1 MATKKQ
7 ETHANTFK
15 GQDAAH
21 APHYSG
27 LQSRIAPYDEYRSDF
42 KNRST
47 GIYTIG
53 ILAGRDGII
62 QQSIRYLKFDSSDLE
77 RFSFMKWRDNK
88 RTKEPGLKSFLI
100 GQYKTDYPQ
109 YANIPNNRIIVMR
122 SRPYIEFN
130 PRNSSE
136 PVQLPLDTKTQQT
149 LIKEFVKTIETLKHE
164 RAITIPNIVELVR
177 TSQYQSDDDKE
188 TPEKAR
194 IRSELKTK
202 QTPLMAAIL
211 QHFISRPGTGSGVYP
226 IQILSKA
233 TNMSQYGIQTVGSLI
248 SDFGEVIAPVAYITG
263 NTTGNAGRMI
273 TEVLGATSQK
283 LMQDATI
290 HFNVGATE
298 RLYDSFIEYGGKVI
312 GISSKGH
319 ADAKAE
325 AVNTN
330 ISSLSKAIN
339 EIKSNSDA
347 LDRLRILFRK
357 PENKRM
363 FDIVTKIAEDR
374 GRGSKTEKTLRLLQ
388 LLDPQYPAKEMFS
401 DLKLLKNL
409 QGKEGR
415 DELERY
421 KQPNQPRRV
430 ANQLYS
436 QLSQYIQARM
446 QASERK
452 LSTSRGRENITNP
465 WDLFLTVANDE
476 IRNTLNSDPLFSEIC
491 TWILNHSNT
500 VQIDVYSQNPVSEGR
515 RASANFGQALVVTNI
530 VATWPSTRVDRIE
543 LQDVKGESI
552 QFKLLVNGY
561 AKAYPDRAYKP
572 FKSMDF
578 RDVVDPGAD
587 DRVDSTNYT
596 AQDWLNRGVNGP
608 RTSVDVPG
616 VDNTAVTATTKIA
629 APTVAVSSSTVQRIN
644 SFFQNK
650 GRDMTVNQIARL
662 CSSILGYKSAVPIDQ
677 QTFPAFIT
685 DFRKLIQDPQ
695 IAQLLQKD
703 TSHAINLEILNEEP
717 HIRISNENQVHVL
730 ALVFWALAVAR
741 YRAAPN
747 SQPQFE
753 QAKKNLNKIADG
765 LIASGQITTQQ
776 IVNPFRS
783 VKYTGGVTQQ
793 TSSQTQPTQQKIILS
808 QAQVDARMNAVRS
821 AIGSQKFAEHR
832 DSIETEIEEGR
843 DLQDIIEFYRV
854 NESRSAILHGLLQ

>member
-27 LQSRIAPYDEYRSDF
+27 LQSRIAPYGEYRKDF
-42 KNRST
+42 RNRST
-47 GIYTIG
+47 GIIPIG
-53 ILAGRDGII
+53 VLSGRSGID
-62 QQSIRYLKFDSSDLE
+62 QKSIRYLDFSEDIRITGE
-77 RFSFMKWRDNK
+77 RPDKKD
-88 RTKEPGLKSFLI
+88 I
-100 GQYKTDYPQ
+100 IDQYKTDYPQ

-177 TSQYQSDDDKE
+177 TSQYQSDDDRE

-194 IRSELKTK
+194 IRAELKTK

-211 QHFISRPGTGSGVYP
+211 QHFVSRPGTGSGVYP
-226 IQILSKA
+226 MQILSKA

-273 TEVLGATSQK
+273 TEVLGATTQK

-319 ADAKAE
+319 ADAKAA

-347 LDRLRILFRK
+347 LDRLRVLFRK

-401 DLKLLKNL
+401 DLKFLKNL
-409 QGKEGR
+409 QSKEGR

-421 KQPNQPRRV
+421 KQSEQPRRV

-436 QLSQYIQARM
+436 QLSQYIQTRM

-578 RDVVDPGAD
+578 RDQVDPNSD
-587 DRVDSTNYT
+587 DRTDSTNYT
-596 AQDWLNRGVNGP
+596 AQDWQNNSNVTGVRSKVSLPGVN
-608 RTSVDVPG
+608 
-616 VDNTAVTATTKIA
+616 DNSNI
-629 APTVAVSSSTVQRIN
+629 VSSTQISPVEPRVNATIQKQPVKNVYFTVYPQNIGMQNLAKLREKYGDASVRNDWNTLTFQQFTEKYFPTPEEQRIRN
-644 SFFQNK
+644 IITLARKQGK
-650 GRDMTVNQIARL
+650 AADEGRAR
-662 CSSILGYKSAVPIDQ
+662 K
-677 QTFPAFIT
+677 
-685 DFRKLIQDPQ
+685 
-695 IAQLLQKD
+695 
-703 TSHAINLEILNEEP
+703 
-717 HIRISNENQVHVL
+717 
-730 ALVFWALAVAR
+730 
-741 YRAAPN
+741 
-747 SQPQFE
+747 
-753 QAKKNLNKIADG
+753 
-765 LIASGQITTQQ
+765 
-776 IVNPFRS
+776 
-783 VKYTGGVTQQ
+783 
-793 TSSQTQPTQQKIILS
+793 
-808 QAQVDARMNAVRS
+808 
-821 AIGSQKFAEHR
+821 
-832 DSIETEIEEGR
+832 EIESFGLEGNTDE
-843 DLQDIIEFYRV
+843 DLAYSIS
-854 NESRSAILHGLLQ
+854 ESRSAILRGLLGMRLRESAMSPPSVAYHITRSSNLKSIMQHGLRPSSSYDSEFGANKPRVYLIVNTQDINKKNFEYMIKPGYESDPLVLLKIDAEGLQLEYEPYLGWWSSPSTIPAERVHNAGPVTLNESVLCDLTC